1 LGINFAY
8 LNDVVRRGFEPSK
21 NFRLVFVGE
30 TNGQICT
37 WSEKMLQIQRKI
49 HFRVEEGSY

>member
-37 WSEKMLQIQRKI
+37 WSEKNVTNSKKNTYQ
-49 HFRVEEGSY
+49 S